1 MNLKDT
7 RQVIALIL
15 IGVGVLWLLNV
26 LGAVNS
32 AFITALVRYWPV
44 LLIGVGLDM
53 LLRERRIARVPY
65 AVVALLLIVV
75 ASFFVRPDRVR
86 GAQPLV
92 EPLGNAQRAEV
103 ELDLG
108 SVPTFLTALGDDD
121 TLLEA
126 DTTNRREV
134 RLEVR
139 GDREKRVRLED
150 RSRRSSRD
158 ATLQLRLTPEI
169 PLALNIDAGSGSV
182 DLNLDDIRLSG
193 LGLDL
198 GSGGADVVLPQ
209 TGEGYEV
216 DLDGGSGPVQII
228 FEDGADVTL
237 DADLG
242 SGPSTFV
249 MGEVA
254 YAELELDT
262 GSGNVTFDV
271 PDDANVR
278 LVLEDD
284 DDGNLSL
291 LGWLEPVSGD
301 EDEQVWQTQGF
312 DPAAGQI
319 IIRLDDLGSGGLTV
333 E

>member
-15 IGVGVLWLLNV
+15 IGVGALWLLNV

-75 ASFFVRPDRVR
+75 ASFFVRPDGVR
-86 GAQPLV
+86 GAQQLV
-92 EPLGNAQRAEV
+92 EPLGNAQQAEV

-108 SVPTFLTALGDDD
+108 SVPTFLTALANDN

-126 DTTNRREV
+126 DTENRREV
-134 RLEVR
+134 QLEVR

-150 RSRRSSRD
+150 RQRRASRD
-158 ATLQLRLTPEI
+158 ATLQLGLTSAI
-169 PLALNIDAGSGSV
+169 PLTLNVDADSGRV
-182 DLNLDDIRLSG
+182 DLNLDDINVIG
-193 LGLDL
+193 LELDL

-216 DLDGGSGPVQII
+216 DLDSGSGPVQVT

-249 MGEVA
+249 LGEVA

-262 GSGNVTFDV
+262 GSGSVTFDV
-271 PDDANVR
+271 PDNANVR

-284 DDGNLSL
+284 NAGNLSL
-291 LGWLEPVSGD
+291 PGWLEQISGD

-319 IIRLDDLGSGGLTV
+319 IIRLDDLGSGRLTV